1 MKRYLLITLI
11 AFLLVSVFASTDV
24 FAQEDYDV
32 GVIIPYEVG
41 WFSAF
46 KEGFEVT
53 AEAENVDL
61 NWQYHNYK
69 SNEENKAIQ
78 NLITLGVDA
87 INLTAAT
94 PSSAQYS
101 SQLANEADIPIQIT
115 ESGLA
120 EGSGTPFADID
131 FDWYEI
137 YQFLA
142 ESLREDE
149 EGELNILYVAGIA
162 GSPPVMEGIEGLK
175 DKLDEIENAQLAT
188 DVQYGDYA
196 TEKTLEVVKNII
208 QSGVEFNVAIG
219 ASQEVAEGIIQA
231 LDEEDIPLSDVTIVS
246 VNGGP
251 LDIENFKDEE
261 LDYAISQSPG
271 FHGMICATNLI
282 NYLKGEN
289 YVEETYSPVR
299 WVSQEDWEERYI
311 PWEMNEKWLPRAE
324 EFLETGELKM

>member
-1 MKRYLLITLI
+1 MKKYLLITLL
-11 AFLLVSVFASTDV
+11 AFLLVSTFASTDV
-24 FAQEDYDV
+24 FAQDHNV

-46 KEGFEVT
+46 KQGFEVA
-53 AEAENVDL
+53 AEAENVNI

-69 SNEENKAIQ
+69 PNEETKAIQ

-101 SQLANEADIPIQIT
+101 CQLANEADIPIQIT

-120 EGSGTPFADID
+120 EGPGEPISDID

-142 ESLREDE
+142 ENLREDVD
-149 EGELNILYVAGIA
+149 GELNILNVAGIA
-162 GSPPVMEGIEGLK
+162 GSPPVMQGIEGLK
-175 DKLDEIENAQLAT
+175 DKLDEMENAQLAT
-188 DVQYGDYA
+188 EVQYGDYA
-196 TEKTLEVVKNII
+196 TAKTLEVVKNII

-219 ASQEVAEGIIQA
+219 ASQEVTEGIIQA
-231 LDEEDIPLSDVTIVS
+231 LNEEGIPLSDVTIVS

-251 LDIENFKDEE
+251 MDVENFKDGD

-282 NYLKGEN
+282 NYLEGEEH
-289 YVEETYSPVR
+289 VEKTFSPVR
-299 WVSQEDWEERYI
+299 WVSQEDWEERLI
-311 PWEMNEKWLPRAE
+311 PWGMNEKWLPRAE
-324 EFLETGELKM
+324 NYLDTGELEM